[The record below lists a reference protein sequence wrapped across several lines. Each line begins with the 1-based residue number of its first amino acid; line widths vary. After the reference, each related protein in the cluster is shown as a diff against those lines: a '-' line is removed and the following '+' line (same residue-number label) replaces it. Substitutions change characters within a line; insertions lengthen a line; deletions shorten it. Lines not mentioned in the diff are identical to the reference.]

1 LRSKQLLL
9 SSHFS
14 CICRDSDEAVSGA
27 GIVAPVTPLAS
38 SSPTEVTETE
48 SEATQRLLLLTVL
61 QNILSHTSDGIIVAF
76 ILQEAYERLDFFL
89 NAREGDLRI
98 LRNREGSPI
107 SVCPYHLHWSL
118 ALRSNWRSYYYTMS

>member
-1 LRSKQLLL
+1 
-9 SSHFS
+9 
-14 CICRDSDEAVSGA
+14 
-27 GIVAPVTPLAS
+27 VTPLAS

-98 LRNREGSPI
+98 LRNQPRGQS
-107 SVCPYHLHWSL
+107 HLCLPLPPTLVSGTPKQLEKLLLHHVL
-118 ALRSNWRSYYYTMS
+118 GD